1 MLSISRLGLPL
12 RYHHHF
18 RLAQSIDVMKRER
31 DHQFECGICGAEDRY
46 LLHNVRHRTPSYRR
60 LCTNCLLKD
69 HRGLF
74 CPFCFSVY
82 EEPLPIDRS
91 MCNKCPSISHKP
103 CIPSNYPHHT
113 PFICPSCSSPNFSFF
128 NPTTNGDSP
137 SGRIIDRD
145 SARALVA
152 AAKIAAVSM
161 TKAAAMAKVEA
172 EKRVK
177 EATYAKKRAR
187 EALERLAYLAA
198 KEKEIMEGKGG
209 GSNYNGLYLA
219 PPPPPP
225 QITGKVE
232 K

>member
-1 MLSISRLGLPL
+1 
-12 RYHHHF
+12 
-18 RLAQSIDVMKRER
+18 MKRER

-82 EEPLPIDRS
+82 EEPLPNDRS

-128 NPTTNGDSP
+128 NPTRNGDSP

-177 EATYAKKRAR
+177 EATFAKKRAR
-187 EALERLAYLAA
+187 EALEGLAYLAA
-198 KEKEIMEGKGG
+198 KEKEIIEGKG
-209 GSNYNGLYLA
+209 GSNYNGLYLS
-219 PPPPPP
+219 PP
-225 QITGKVE
+225 QITGKTWVSLIR
-232 K
+232 KTIFFSRIAHVQL

>member
-1 MLSISRLGLPL
+1 
-12 RYHHHF
+12 
-18 RLAQSIDVMKRER
+18 MKQER

-74 CPFCFSVY
+74 CPFCFIVY
-82 EEPLPIDRS
+82 EEPLQNDRS
-91 MCNKCPSISHKP
+91 MCNKCPSIAHKP

-113 PFICPSCSSPNFSFF
+113 PFICPSCSSPSFSFF
-128 NPTTNGDSP
+128 NPTRNGDSS
-137 SGRIIDRD
+137 SGRFIDKD

-152 AAKIAAVSM
+152 AAKIAAISM
-161 TKAAAMAKVEA
+161 TKAAALARVEA

-177 EATYAKKRAR
+177 EATFAKKRAR

-198 KEKEIMEGKGG
+198 KENEMMEDIKGG
-209 GSNYNGLYLA
+209 GVDDAANKGGNSNGVYLGY
-219 PPPPPP
+219 PPS
-225 QITGKVE
+225 QITGQQQQQQQQQGTLK
-232 K
+232 